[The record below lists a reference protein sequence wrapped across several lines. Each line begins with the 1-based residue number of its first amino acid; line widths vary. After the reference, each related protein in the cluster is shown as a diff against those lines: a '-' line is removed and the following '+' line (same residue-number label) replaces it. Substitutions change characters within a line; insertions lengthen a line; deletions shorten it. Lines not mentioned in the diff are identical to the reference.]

1 MVLILAGEFLDNVLK
16 DLKSFEDV
24 FSKIKLSANVL
35 SVLKKTKVDKVRV
48 SKATKAM
55 DIVLV
60 CDNVLN
66 EACFVDF
73 EEDIR
78 SNFPFVSDVSVNI
91 FYDIDNTL
99 IEKVEMYRL
108 NILNKVKRESP
119 FCYNLLKNAK
129 WETEENTIIINVD
142 CRSAFLFRAKKI
154 DDKIKKVFTDRFGL
168 TVNVLFKNNPIKIKT
183 AEEQNKE
190 IKNVIKQNK
199 SDENVFREFKPSF
212 EAGELKSDDEKHKTA
227 GLDDVRLNNQTSFI
241 NNKKLKKRITTK
253 FIGFKDDI
261 KKIRGSVIE
270 GETISVSGKILSF
283 EERETKKGK
292 FVISIDITDM
302 SDSVTVKFFLKPEE
316 YTDEVKELLK
326 VKKYINV
333 KGRAQYDEYAGEI
346 NIMASNICAGTPPE
360 QKKDNSAEKRVE
372 LHLHTQM
379 SMMDGINSAKDYIE
393 RAAFWGHKA
402 IAITDH
408 GVVQAYPEAMEAA
421 KKYGVKVLYGVEAYL
436 VDDLGAVV
444 QSGKGQSL
452 LDEYVVFDL
461 ETTGLNKETDKII
474 EIGAVKVKN
483 GAITDRFSA
492 FVNPKVK
499 LSDKIIEL
507 TGITDDMLYN
517 QPDENEVLPK
527 FLDFFGNSVLV
538 AHNANFDVGFVR
550 QWARKNKIEISNSV
564 LDTVELSKVL
574 FPELSR
580 YKLDT
585 VAKHLGISLENHH
598 RAVDDAFCTA
608 EIFIKCINILME
620 FGNSNLND
628 INILASEN
636 IDVKKLKTYHAV
648 ILVKNQKGLRN
659 LYELI
664 SKSHIE
670 YFFRR
675 PRIPKS
681 EYLKFKD
688 GLIIGTAC
696 EAGEFFKAVFENK
709 PEEVI
714 KELIDFYDYLEIQPI
729 GNNEFMLRDGAVGS
743 KEELIDINKR
753 IVTLGDKYNKPVVAT
768 CDAHFLDPED
778 EFYRRIIQAGEGF
791 KDVDNQPP
799 LFFRTTEEMLEE
811 FKYLGDEKAYEVV
824 VKNTNLIADMT
835 EEVKPIPEE
844 TFPPKIDGAEEQLTQ
859 ITMTK
864 AKSVY
869 GDPLPDVVAKRLDRE
884 LNSIIK
890 NGFAVLYIIAQKLV
904 WDSNDHGYIVGSRGS
919 VGSSFV
925 ATMAGITEVNPL
937 SPHYICP
944 NCKYSDFSSEAVIA
958 NLGNSGCDLPD
969 KACPVCGTTLK
980 KDGHDIPFETFLGFN
995 GDKEPDIDLNF
1006 SGEYQQQAHAYT
1018 EELFGKGNVFKAGTI
1033 GTMAE
1038 KTAYGYVKKYADE
1051 RELKIRKAEVNRLK
1065 LGCVGIKRTTGQHP
1079 GGLMVVPRDKSIYD
1093 FCPIQ
1098 RPAND
1103 QNSNVTT
1110 THFDYHSISGRL
1122 LKLDLLGH
1130 DVPTILRMFK
1140 DITGFDPLEIPLDD
1154 KETMSLFTSPKALN
1168 VTDEEIKCKTGTIG
1182 IPEFGTKF
1190 TRQMLLDTNPHTFSE
1205 LVRISG
1211 ISHGTDVWVGN
1222 AQDLIKSDTATL
1234 KEVIATRDDIMTY
1247 LINKGVENKMAF
1259 MIMEK
1264 VRKGK
1269 GLTEEFEAAM
1279 READVPEWYID
1290 SCKKIKYM
1298 FPKGHAVA
1306 YVTNSFRIGYFKVHF
1321 PYAFY
1326 AASFSVKSEDFDYI
1340 MMCNGAERVKENMER
1355 IAELGNE
1362 ASAKEKNTLTV
1373 LELVFEMYMRGFKF
1387 VEMDLYK
1394 SDAVK
1399 FKVTD
1404 DGLLPPLCTIQ
1415 GLGGNAA
1422 LNIVEARK
1430 EGNFFTVEEFRERT
1444 KVSKT
1449 VIGLLKE
1456 SGILKGIPDTNQMT
1470 LF

>member
-1 MVLILAGEFLDNVLK
+1 MGDFLDNIVV
-16 DLKSFEDV
+16 DLKNFDDV
-24 FSKIKLSANVL
+24 FSKLQLSANVL
-35 SVLKKTKVDKVRV
+35 SVLKKTKVDKVKM
-48 SKATKAM
+48 SKASRAM

-60 CDNVLN
+60 CDNILN
-66 EACFVDF
+66 EACLPDF
-73 EEDIR
+73 ESDIKN
-78 SNFPFVSDVSVNI
+78 NFPFISNVNINI
-91 FYDIDNTL
+91 FYNIESTL
-99 IEKVEMYRL
+99 NEKIELYRS
-108 NILNKVKRESP
+108 NIISSVKNESP
-119 FCYNLLKNAK
+119 VCYNLLKSAK
-129 WETEENTIIINVD
+129 WTTEENTIIINVD
-142 CRSAFLFRAKKI
+142 CKSAFLFRAKKI
-154 DDKIKKVFTDRFGL
+154 DDKIKKAFKNRFDI
-168 TVNVLFKNNPIKIKT
+168 TVNVLFKNNPIKIKN
-183 AEEQNKE
+183 AKERNKAFA
-190 IKNVIKQNK
+190 NVIKQNNFDRQKEDNPK
-199 SDENVFREFKPSF
+199 STANTEVTDNNINSGFSENFNGSGFSQ
-212 EAGELKSDDEKHKTA
+212 G
-227 GLDDVRLNNQTSFI
+227 
-241 NNKKLKKRITTK
+241 KKFGKRVNVK
-253 FIGFKDDI
+253 FSKFNDNIH
-261 KKIRGSVIE
+261 KIRGSVNE
-270 GETISVSGKILSF
+270 GETIAISGKILSV

-292 FVISIDITDM
+292 FIICIDITDM
-302 SDSVTVKFFLKPEE
+302 TDSVTVKFFLKPEE
-316 YTDEVKELLK
+316 YTDEVKSLIK
-326 VKKYINV
+326 VRNYVNIKGMVRYDEFSREINV
-333 KGRAQYDEYAGEI
+333 
-346 NIMASNICAGTPPE
+346 MASNICQGEAPE
-360 QKKDNSAEKRVE
+360 IRKDEAAEKRVE

-393 RAAFWGHKA
+393 RASLWGHKA

-408 GVVQAYPEAMEAA
+408 GVVQAYPEAMDAA
-421 KKYGVKVLYGVEAYL
+421 KKYGVKVLYGVEAYI

-444 QSGKGQSL
+444 QSSKGQSL
-452 LDEYVVFDL
+452 FDEYVVFDL
-461 ETTGLNKETDKII
+461 ETTGLMKETDKII

-483 GAITDRFSA
+483 GEITERFSS
-492 FVNPKVK
+492 FVNPRVK

-507 TGITDDMLYN
+507 TGITDDMLEN
-517 QPDENEVLPK
+517 EPDEDIIMPQ
-527 FLDFFGNSVLV
+527 FLKFFGNSVLV

-550 QWARKNKIEISNSV
+550 QWAKKKGVEINNTV

-580 YKLDT
+580 YKLDV
-585 VAKHLGISLENHH
+585 VAKHLNISLENHH

-608 EIFIKCINILME
+608 EIFVKCIDILKQRNIDSLD
-620 FGNSNLND
+620 GV
-628 INILASEN
+628 NILASEN
-636 IDVKKLKTYHAV
+636 IDVKKLKTYHAI

-659 LYELI
+659 LYELV
-664 SKSHIE
+664 SKAHIE

-681 EYLKFKD
+681 EYMKFKE

-709 PEEVI
+709 PEEII
-714 KELIDFYDYLEIQPI
+714 KGLADFYDYIEVQPI
-729 GNNEFMLRDGAVGS
+729 GNNEFMLRDGTVGS
-743 KEELIDINKR
+743 KEELIEINKK
-753 IVTLGDKYNKPVVAT
+753 IVAFGDKYKKPVVAT

-799 LFFRTTEEMLEE
+799 LFYRTTNEMLEE
-811 FKYLGDEKAYEVV
+811 FEYLGKEKAYEIV
-824 VKNTNLIADMT
+824 VKNTNLICDML
-835 EEVKPIPEE
+835 EDVKPIPDE
-844 TFPPKIDGAEEQLTQ
+844 TFPPKIDGAEEQLTE

-864 AKSVY
+864 AKSIY
-869 GDPLPDVVAKRLDRE
+869 GEPLPEIVAKRLDRE

-937 SPHYICP
+937 QPHYICP
-944 NCKYSDFSSEAVIA
+944 NCKYSDFESEEVVA

-969 KACPVCGTTLK
+969 KICPICGEKLN

-1006 SGEYQQQAHAYT
+1006 SGEYQQQAHTYT
-1018 EELFGKGNVFKAGTI
+1018 EKLFGKGHVFKAGTI

-1038 KTAYGYVKKYADE
+1038 KTAYGYVRKYADE
-1051 RELKIRKAEVNRLK
+1051 RNLSIRSAEVNRLK
-1065 LGCVGIKRTTGQHP
+1065 LGCVGVKRTTGQHP
-1079 GGLMVVPRDKSIYD
+1079 GGLMVVPQDNSIYE

-1140 DITGFDPLEIPLDD
+1140 DMTDFDPLEVPLDD
-1154 KETMSLFTSPKALN
+1154 KDTMSLFTSPKALN
-1168 VTDEEIKCKTGTIG
+1168 VTEEEIHCKTGTLG
-1182 IPEFGTKF
+1182 LPEFGTKF
-1190 TRQMLLDTNPHTFSE
+1190 TRQMLLDTKPHTFSE

-1211 ISHGTDVWVGN
+1211 LSHGTGVWLDN
-1222 AQDLIKSDTATL
+1222 AQELIKDGTATL
-1234 KEVIATRDDIMTY
+1234 KEVIPTRDDIMVY
-1247 LINKGVENKMAF
+1247 LIIKGVENKTAF
-1259 MIMEK
+1259 TIMEK

-1269 GLTEEFEAAM
+1269 GLTEEDENVM
-1279 READVPEWYID
+1279 RDANVPEWYIE

-1326 AASFSVKSEDFDYI
+1326 AATFSVKAEDFDYV
-1340 MMCNGAERVKENMER
+1340 MMCNGIERVKENMER
-1355 IAELGNE
+1355 ISNLGND

-1373 LELVFEMYMRGFKF
+1373 LELVFEMYVRGFTF
-1387 VEMDLYK
+1387 VEINLYE
-1394 SDAVK
+1394 SDATK
-1399 FKVTD
+1399 FKIKD
-1404 DGLLPPLCTIQ
+1404 GGLLPPLCTIQ

-1422 LNIVEARK
+1422 ENIVETRK
-1430 EGNFFTVEEFRERT
+1430 KGEFFTVEEFRERT

-1456 SGILKGIPDTNQMT
+1456 SGILKGIPDTNQIT

>member
-1 MVLILAGEFLDNVLK
+1 LDNTLSN
-16 DLKSFEDV
+16 LKSFEDV

-35 SVLKKTKVDKVRV
+35 SVLKKTKVDKVKV

-55 DIVLV
+55 DIILV
-60 CDNVLN
+60 CDNILN
-66 EACFVDF
+66 EACFDDF
-73 EEDIR
+73 EKDIKN
-78 SNFPFVSDVSVNI
+78 NFPSVSDVNVNV
-91 FYDIDNTL
+91 FYDVDSTL
-99 IEKVEMYRL
+99 TEKIEMYRA
-108 NILNKVKRESP
+108 NILNNVKKESP
-119 FCYNLLKNAK
+119 FCYNLLKSAR

-142 CRSAFLFRAKKI
+142 CKSAFLFRAKKI
-154 DDKIKKVFTDRFGL
+154 DDKIKNILKKRFGL
-168 TVNVLFKNNPIKIKT
+168 VVNVLFKNNPVKVKT
-183 AEEQNKE
+183 AEESKKE
-190 IKNVIKQNK
+190 IGDIIKQNK
-199 SDENVFREFKPSF
+199 FNESF
-212 EAGELKSDDEKHKTA
+212 SEKLNTPFEVRKAKNDIANNKVTVSAGRNLTD
-227 GLDDVRLNNQTSFI
+227 QTGFE
-241 NNKKLKKRITTK
+241 NNKKFKKRVNVK
-253 FIGFKDDI
+253 FAGFNDEIQPI
-261 KKIRGSVIE
+261 KGAVIE
-270 GETISVSGKILSF
+270 GETVSVSGKILSF
-283 EERETKKGK
+283 DERETKKGK
-292 FVISIDITDM
+292 FIISMDITDM

-316 YTDEVKELLK
+316 YTDEVKKLLK
-326 VKKYINV
+326 VKNYINV

-346 NIMASNICAGTPPE
+346 NIMASNVCQGTAPE
-360 QKKDNSAEKRVE
+360 PKKDNSEEKRVE

-379 SMMDGINSAKDYIE
+379 SMMDGINPAKDYIE
-393 RAAFWGHKA
+393 RAAYWGHKA

-483 GAITDRFSA
+483 GKITDRFSA
-492 FVNPKVK
+492 FVNPKVP
-499 LSDKIIEL
+499 LSDKIIKL
-507 TGITDDMLYN
+507 TGITDDMLNN
-517 QPDENEVLPK
+517 QPDEDEVLPK
-527 FLDFFGNSVLV
+527 FREFFGDSVLV

-550 QWARKNKIEISNSV
+550 QWAKGKDIEINNSV

-585 VAKHLGISLENHH
+585 VAKHLGVSLENHH

-608 EIFIKCINILME
+608 EIFVKCINILKE
-620 FGNSNLND
+620 SGVLNLGD
-628 INILASEN
+628 INILASKS

-664 SKSHIE
+664 SKAHIE

-696 EAGEFFKAVFENK
+696 ESGEFFKAVFENK

-729 GNNEFMLRDGAVGS
+729 GNNEFMLREGAVAS
-743 KEELIDINKR
+743 KDELIDINKR
-753 IVTLGDKYNKPVVAT
+753 IVAFGDKYNKPVVAT
-768 CDAHFLDPED
+768 CDAHFLDPSD

-799 LFFRTTEEMLEE
+799 LFFRTTEEMLDE

-824 VKNTNLIADMT
+824 VKNTNLICDMIGD
-835 EEVKPIPEE
+835 VKPIPDE
-844 TFPPKIDGAEEQLTQ
+844 TFPPKIEGAEEQLTE

-864 AKSVY
+864 AKSIY
-869 GDPLPDVVAKRLDRE
+869 GDPLPEVVAKRLDRE

-937 SPHYICP
+937 SPHYVCP
-944 NCKYSDFSSEAVIA
+944 NCKYSDFDSEDVIA

-969 KACPVCGTTLK
+969 KACPVCGTMLK

-1018 EELFGKGNVFKAGTI
+1018 EELFGKGKVFKAGTI

-1051 RELKIRKAEVNRLK
+1051 RALKIRKAEINRLK

-1079 GGLMVVPRDKSIYD
+1079 GGLMVVPGDKSIYE

-1140 DITGFDPLEIPLDD
+1140 DMTGFDPLEIPLDD

-1168 VTDEEIKCKTGTIG
+1168 VTEEEIKCKTGTIG

-1190 TRQMLLDTNPHTFSE
+1190 TRQMLLDTMPHTFSE

-1211 ISHGTDVWVGN
+1211 LSHGTGVWLDN
-1222 AQDLIKSDTATL
+1222 AQELIKEGTATL
-1234 KEVIATRDDIMTY
+1234 KEVIPTRDDIMVY
-1247 LINKGVENKMAF
+1247 LIIKGVENKTAF
-1259 MIMEK
+1259 TIMEK

-1269 GLTEEFEAAM
+1269 GLSDEDEAVM
-1279 READVPEWYID
+1279 RESGVPEWYID

-1326 AASFSVKSEDFDYI
+1326 AATFSVKAEDFDYI
-1340 MMCNGAERVKENMER
+1340 MMCNGVERVKENMER
-1355 IAELGNE
+1355 INALGND
-1362 ASAKEKNTLTV
+1362 ASAKDKNTLMV

-1387 VEMDLYK
+1387 TEMDLYE
-1394 SDAVK
+1394 SDAHK
-1399 FKVTD
+1399 FKIKE
-1404 DGLLPPLCTIQ
+1404 DGLLPPLCTVQ

-1422 LNIVEARK
+1422 DNIVEARRD
-1430 EGNFFTVEEFRERT
+1430 GDFFTVEEFRERT

-1456 SGILKGIPDTNQMT
+1456 SGVLKGIPDTNQMS